1 MEKNERREKL
11 NECGRSKRTEGMKE
25 STLTEVEGERMRKMN
40 EVME

>member
-11 NECGRSKRTEGMKE
+11 NECGRSKRTEGRKE
-25 STLTEVEGERMRKMN
+25 STRTELEGEKEKMN